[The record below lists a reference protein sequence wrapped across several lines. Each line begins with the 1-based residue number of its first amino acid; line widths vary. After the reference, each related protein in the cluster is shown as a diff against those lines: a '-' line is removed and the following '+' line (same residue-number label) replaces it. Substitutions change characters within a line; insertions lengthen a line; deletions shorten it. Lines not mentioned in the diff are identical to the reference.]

1 MVVISTFVQELIVG
15 AAALAAAA
23 YVVHRV
29 VAMVRP
35 APAEPACDSCSL
47 QSE

>member
-1 MVVISTFVQELIVG
+1 MIVMSTFVQELIVG

-29 VAMVRP
+29 MAMVRP
-35 APAEPACDSCSL
+35 TAAETACDTCSL
-47 QSE
+47 QNE

>member
-1 MVVISTFVQELIVG
+1 MSTFVQELIVG

-35 APAEPACDSCSL
+35 AAAAEPACDSCSL
-47 QSE
+47 QKE